1 MVLTLMRIRRPAR
14 VALVYGAPD
23 YEENSL
29 AAAVHLADRYTGR
42 VVLLC
47 ADLQATR
54 GYLHHVGAVLGIDAS
69 RVELVR
75 KRSFADLPVF
85 ASAELAFYTHGLFFS
100 PAPLGRRL
108 HVNLWHGTGPKSSVL
123 VQLRSTYFPSLHSA
137 ASRPW
142 GESTARS
149 LGMPASTAVIPGN
162 ARQDLVRA
170 PADVRGLSL
179 LGLRSDQPFVVWM
192 PTYRRSDDISLM
204 TLSEGVSLLT
214 PTGELSAADLGAAA
228 ERAGVQL
235 VVKPHPKDHEQ
246 LASLGLPLL
255 TSEQVWAAGLSV
267 GELMGAAAGMV
278 SDYSSAWVDF
288 LGLRRSVGLY
298 CPDLPRYAADRGF
311 NDPPLDVVAAGLFLR
326 TAGDLDEFFGAIAAG
341 SVWREAELTA
351 CADALEVR
359 DARPA
364 TGRSRTGELLDAV
377 REAGLARHGH
387 DFNLHPPA

>member
-1 MVLTLMRIRRPAR
+1 MVVALMRARRPVP

-29 AAAVHLADRYTGR
+29 VAAVHLASRYSGR

-47 ADLQATR
+47 ADLVATR
-54 GYLHHVGAVLGIDAS
+54 GYLGHVGAVLGIDAS

-75 KRSFADLPVF
+75 KRTFTNLPLF
-85 ASAELAFYTHGLFFS
+85 SSAELVFYTHGLFFS

-123 VQLRSTYFPSLHSA
+123 AQLRSTYYPSLHSA

-149 LGMPASTAVIPGN
+149 LGMPASTAVVPGN
-162 ARQDLVRA
+162 ARQDLVRP
-170 PADVRGLSL
+170 PADLRGLSL
-179 LGLRSDQPFVVWM
+179 LGLRTDRPFVLWM
-192 PTYRRSDDISLM
+192 PTYRRSDDISL
-204 TLSEGVSLLT
+204 LPLAEGVSLLT
-214 PTGELSAADLGAAA
+214 PVAGPAPADLAAAA

-235 VVKPHPKDHEQ
+235 VMKPHPKDHEQ
-246 LASLGLPLL
+246 LASLGVPLL
-255 TSEQVWAAGLSV
+255 TSEQIWAAGLSV
-267 GELMGAAAGMV
+267 GELMGAAAAMV

-298 CPDLPRYAADRGF
+298 CPDLERYAADRGF
-311 NDPPLDVVAAGLFLR
+311 NDPPLDVVAADIFLR
-326 TAGDLDEFFGAIAAG
+326 SVADLDEFFGAVAAG
-341 SVWREAELTA
+341 TVWRAAGLAA
-351 CADALEVR
+351 CAAALEVA
-359 DARPA
+359 DARPGA
-364 TGRSRTGELLDAV
+364 GRSRAAELLDAV

-387 DFNLHPPA
+387 DFNLQPGA